1 MSVKVL
7 VIDDA
12 PYIRRLIVRMLEKV
26 GYETIEASNGVQG
39 LEILKAEQPDVVTCD
54 VSMPYMDGHEFVAE
68 ARNDTAVKHIPII
81 IITATGKSEQN
92 RKLTPHIQAD
102 AYLSKPFSSSRLVE
116 TIQLQL
122 NKR

>member
-12 PYIRRLIVRMLEKV
+12 PYIRRLIVRMLERA
-26 GYETIEASNGVQG
+26 GYAAIEASNGVQG

-54 VSMPYMDGHEFVAE
+54 VSMPYMDGHEFLAE
-68 ARNDTAVKHIPII
+68 ARRDASVKHIPII
-81 IITATGKSEQN
+81 IITAIGKSEQSPE
-92 RKLTPHIQAD
+92 LSPHVQAE

-116 TIQLQL
+116 TIERQL
-122 NKR
+122 NRR